1 MSSQDA
7 TMAGL
12 YGLVWL
18 EPRESCLAQAAI
30 PDVRFRQLGVGWSCL
45 AGTATKQALYTGVV
59 GQGI

>member
-1 MSSQDA
+1 
-7 TMAGL
+7 MAGL